1 MEIQACERKKTH
13 GNRKISWAPGVLTE
27 SVTGKGIFL
36 QLYEDKGIQAPETNR
51 NAYQVPK
58 YLFEDG

>member
-1 MEIQACERKKTH
+1 M
-13 GNRKISWAPGVLTE
+13 LTE

-58 YLFEDG
+58 YLFEPG